1 MSALVQI
8 CFEHNWD
15 NEALH
20 QVAKAFA
27 TEVKP
32 QVSGLIWKIFTK
44 DPGKKQSCGI
54 YLFETLELAQA
65 YVDGERVAMMLDSA
79 ELSKVSVRVSEVMED
94 ESVLAGAPL

>member
-15 NEALH
+15 NDALH
-20 QVAKAFA
+20 QAAKAFA

-32 QVSGLIWKIFTK
+32 QIPGLIWKIFTK
-44 DPGKKQSCGI
+44 DPDKKQSCGI
-54 YLFETLELAQA
+54 YLFETLSLAQA
-65 YVDGERVAMMLDSA
+65 YVDGERVAMMLESV
-79 ELSKVSVRVSEVMED
+79 ELSNVSVRVSEIMVD